1 MSEKCLQ
8 TVTCVSRPKSTSFSS
23 EFGFS
28 GRGAAEASKQAKT
41 NLFCIYFYQTDKFI
55 NTYFFTVFVISL
67 PTKREIYYL
76 QYNYVLYSDRTII
89 GFIGFVAN
97 LLSRPKGGATVSV
110 RKSASE
116 KELLFVRL

>member
-55 NTYFFTVFVISL
+55 NTYF
-67 PTKREIYYL
+67 L
-76 QYNYVLYSDRTII
+76 QY
-89 GFIGFVAN
+89 
-97 LLSRPKGGATVSV
+97 LLSACQQNEEFTICNTIMYFIATGQLSVLSVS
-110 RKSASE
+110 
-116 KELLFVRL
+116 LLTY